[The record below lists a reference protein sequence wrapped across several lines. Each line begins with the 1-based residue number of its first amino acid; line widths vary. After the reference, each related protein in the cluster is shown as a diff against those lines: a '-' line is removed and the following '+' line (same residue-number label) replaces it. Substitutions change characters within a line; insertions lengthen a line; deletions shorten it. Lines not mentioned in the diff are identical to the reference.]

1 MPEYADKVVVYGEMP
16 HAQTLRYIKHATFGI
31 APYASAQL
39 PAYLAD
45 SSLKLLQYDFFALP
59 AICPHAIVG
68 RYASRFGYTP
78 GDAESIVA
86 AIRGAL
92 QAPRVRSRECLD
104 WPGTVDR
111 LLEPELYP
119 ELRIT
124 PSDGSPH
131 VLPFATPQEPSRV
144 PA

>member
-1 MPEYADKVVVYGEMP
+1 MPDYGENVVVYGEMP

-78 GDAESIVA
+78 GDAESIVTAIDA
-86 AIRGAL
+86 AL
-92 QAPRVRSRECLD
+92 LAPRVRTRECLD
-104 WPGTVDR
+104 WPETVDR
-111 LLEPELYP
+111 LLEPQRYP
-119 ELRIT
+119 ELRIA
-124 PSDGSPH
+124 PSDNPPPA
-131 VLPFATPQEPSRV
+131 LATAEQEPSHAAV
-144 PA
+144 

>member
-1 MPEYADKVVVYGEMP
+1 
-16 HAQTLRYIKHATFGI
+16 
-31 APYASAQL
+31 
-39 PAYLAD
+39 
-45 SSLKLLQYDFFALP
+45 LP

-92 QAPRVRSRECLD
+92 RAPRIRSRECLD
-104 WPGTVDR
+104 WPQTVDR
-111 LLEPELYP
+111 LLEPERYP
-119 ELRIT
+119 ELRIA
-124 PSDGSPH
+124 PSDSSPQAP
-131 VLPFATPQEPSRV
+131 PFATPQEHPHA